1 MMARVRYIFQI
12 IYLIM
17 IFINTV
23 KNLLNLILTIY
34 IVQKNGQRYD
44 SLSGFGFRFF
54 TNNALRT
61 LGSGINV
68 LTLTTFIVFLDNVLI
83 KEGTF
88 ITLFS

>member
-1 MMARVRYIFQI
+1 
-12 IYLIM
+12 M

-44 SLSGFGFRFF
+44 SLSGFGFTFF
-54 TNNALRT
+54 TNNGLRT

-68 LTLTTFIVFLDNVLI
+68 AFNVYGFLDHVLV

-88 ITLFS
+88 ITPVLCTVAL